1 MQRRD
6 FDPAQA
12 TQAGSL
18 VGLMQ
23 HYLTDLERRNYSAD
37 TLTVRRRQ
45 LRAFADWCAERGVTG
60 AAQVTRAMVERYQ
73 RWLFAQR
80 QDDGRPLSVGYQIQ
94 RVKPIQMLYRWA
106 VRRHLVGAN
115 PAADLDYPRPIRQ
128 LPPVLSPEEAE
139 RVLAQ
144 PDPSTPVGLR
154 DRALLEVL
162 YSTGIRRMEC
172 ARLRQDDLD
181 HRRGLLRVVQG
192 KGKKDRLVPIG
203 ARALD
208 WVARYDAQARPL
220 WHPDPTDRTLFL
232 SPRGAP
238 LARDA
243 LTALVRG
250 YVSAAGLNVTGSCH
264 LFRHSMA
271 TALHRAGCDVR
282 VLQEMLGHAK
292 LDTTAL
298 YTHVGVAHLKAAH
311 AAYHP
316 AANATDADQLTLLR
330 GGSAAAAPPAGAAAP
345 APAENA
351 P

>member
-1 MQRRD
+1 MEKRD
-6 FDPAQA
+6 FDPVQA
-12 TQAGSL
+12 AQAGSL
-18 VGLMQ
+18 VALMQ
-23 HYLTDLERRNYSAD
+23 HYLADLERRNYSAD
-37 TLTVRRRQ
+37 TLLVRRRQ
-45 LRAFADWCAERGVTG
+45 LRAFADWCADRGICG
-60 AAQVTRAMVERYQ
+60 AAQVTRPMLERYQ

-106 VRRHLVGAN
+106 VRRHLVTAN
-115 PAADLDYPRPIRQ
+115 PASDLDYPRPIRQ
-128 LPPVLSPEEAE
+128 LPPVLNPEEAE
-139 RVLAQ
+139 LILAQ
-144 PDPSTPVGLR
+144 PDPASTLGLR

-172 ARLRQDDLD
+172 VGLRQEDLD

-208 WVARYDAQARPL
+208 WVARYDANARPL
-220 WHPDPTDRTLFL
+220 LRPDPNERILFL
-232 SPRGAP
+232 SPRGQP

-250 YVSAAGLNVTGSCH
+250 YVSAAGLSIAGSCH

-316 AANATDADQLTLLR
+316 AASPADADQLNLLR
-330 GGSAAAAPPAGAAAP
+330 GGQVAVRLAD
-345 APAENA
+345 ETD
-351 P
+351 